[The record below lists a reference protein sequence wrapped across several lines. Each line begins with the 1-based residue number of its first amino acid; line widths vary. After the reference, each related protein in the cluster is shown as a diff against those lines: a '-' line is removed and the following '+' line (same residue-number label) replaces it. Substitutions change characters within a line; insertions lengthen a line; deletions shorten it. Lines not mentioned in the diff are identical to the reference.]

1 MTRTLLLGR
10 EEPLPITTG
19 AATSFA
25 QASAV
30 RLVNVD
36 PAGAAHTVTVV
47 ETQSGNVIGSMTM
60 PGGSVETLEKQYSHC
75 IYSSNALVFGAKVG
89 FTG

>member
-1 MTRTLLLGR
+1 MARTLLLGV
-10 EEPLPITTG
+10 EAPLQVSTG
-19 AATSFA
+19 TATSFT

-30 RLVNVD
+30 RLVNTD
-36 PAGAAHTVTVV
+36 TNSHIVTVV
-47 ETQSGNVIGSMTM
+47 ETQGGPAIASMTM

-75 IYSSNALVFGAKVG
+75 IFSDSVLVLGAKVG

>member
-1 MTRTLLLGR
+1 MTRTLLLGP
-10 EEPLPITTG
+10 EEALPVDTG
-19 AATSFA
+19 TATSFT

-30 RLVNVD
+30 RLVNSD
-36 PAGAAHTVTVV
+36 PGAAHTVIVV
-47 ETQSGNVIGSMTM
+47 ETPGGPVIGSMTM

-75 IYSSNALVFGAKVG
+75 IYASNALVLGAKVG